1 MKVSL
6 PLCMVLLV
14 AVVPATA
21 QKSSKAHMEACTVW
35 NYGDGD
41 RVGTRNDCDRP
52 VTIIFMAFS
61 DQRIVEADVPAGG
74 WFDSGVSAAA
84 ADGFIF
90 TACPVGYM
98 PSVRFAMENRV
109 QIAESLYNCVP
120 GRPNA

>member
-1 MKVSL
+1 MKGRL
-6 PLCMVLLV
+6 LLCAAFL
-14 AVVPATA
+14 AAAVPAAA

-35 NYGDGD
+35 SYGGD
-41 RVGTRNDCDRP
+41 QVGTRNDCDRP
-52 VTIIFMAFS
+52 VTIMFMAFS
-61 DQRIVEADVPAGG
+61 DQRVVEADVPAGG

-98 PSVRFAMENRV
+98 PSVRFSMENRV